1 MDELDVR
8 QKNYPMTKEQLL
20 LEATR
25 NGDIQSIQ
33 NLIGD
38 GADVNC
44 LVDGG
49 FRVVAHPGAGDRVA
63 VVRCLLQHGADPHL
77 PAYDQASALD
87 LWSYEGDASVVQVL
101 LEHPA
106 DPNLGCAPSGETPL
120 HYATSMG
127 HKPGRAEC
135 VKLLLTAGADPNR
148 AANVGIPTLAY
159 MRDICVRGE
168 TPLHRAA
175 IHGDEQMIQHLLD
188 HGADPSIKDAHGE
201 SPLCWASRARRQSKP
216 ILKMLL
222 YGKFIGSINW

>member
-1 MDELDVR
+1 
-8 QKNYPMTKEQLL
+8 MTKEQRLL
-20 LEATR
+20 KGTR
-25 NGDIQSIQ
+25 EGDIESIKKV
-33 NLIGD
+33 ISE

-49 FRVVAHPGAGDRVA
+49 FRAVAHPGEGDRVA
-63 VVRCLLQHGADPHL
+63 VVRCLLANGADPHL

-87 LWSYEGDASVVQVL
+87 LWSYEGDAAVVQVL
-101 LEHPA
+101 LEHQV

-127 HKPGRAEC
+127 HKPGRTEC
-135 VKLLLTAGADPNR
+135 VRLLLAAGGDPNR
-148 AANVGIPTLAY
+148 PANVSIPTLAY

-175 IHGDEQMIQHLLD
+175 IHGDELMIRHLLD

-201 SPLCWASRARRQSKP
+201 SPLCWASRVRRPDS
-216 ILKMLL
+216 ILRLLL
-222 YGKFIGSINW
+222 YGKFIGTMNW